1 MNIFFK
7 IGIVFDRKSVLSP
20 CDDVRTGI
28 TSARFADTQFLAAN
42 RLTEEKRPKTA
53 FEYMLQNMQ
62 LSAFMGTDGNS
73 IFQVNKDL
81 SVAAGKQITMRLRA
95 PLQGEGGGN
104 DSDMEGNEEVLS
116 FFNYLVT
123 VAERNN
129 AVRSKG
135 IMSEQY
141 TSIDIIREATEA
153 LMGDWAP
160 ERLENDL
167 IYAICGLGNGGTYVG
182 EGTSDIQTVNE
193 HAPSSSRIIYGGQT
207 NAGVVTTETSVSLIG
222 DGGATDYKN
231 YLFGTKTIDSMH
243 IKAVMAAP
251 KFRPIKINGKG
262 YYVLFIHPLQGMDL
276 QYDTNWNTTQQ
287 NANVRGLMNPLFGKS
302 GMSDQMQRMFSGIKG
317 IWNDVIV
324 YELERLPTRIT
335 GESFEDPNTATNIV
349 DSNIADGTARICRA
363 VMCGAQA
370 GCIAWAQPWRKH
382 QKDFDYGRKPGV
394 GVDSI
399 YGVSK
404 TVWNDP
410 GVDQDA
416 NTVQQDFATIVA
428 DTAATER

>member
-1 MNIFFK
+1 M
-7 IGIVFDRKSVLSP
+7 
-20 CDDVRTGI
+20 
-28 TSARFADTQFLAAN
+28 ADTQFLSAN
-42 RLTEEKRPKTA
+42 RLAEEKWPKTA

-81 SVAAGKQITMRLRA
+81 NVAAGKQITMRLRA

-104 DSDMEGNEEVLS
+104 DSDMEGNEEALS

-160 ERLENDL
+160 ERIENDL
-167 IYAICGLGNGGTYVG
+167 IYAICGLGNGGTFAG
-182 EGTSDIQTVNE
+182 EGTSDIETVNE
-193 HAPSSSRIIYGGQT
+193 HAPSSSRILYGGQS
-207 NAGVVTTETSVSLIG
+207 NAGEVTYETSASLIG
-222 DGGATDYKN
+222 DADSTDYKD
-231 YLFGTKTIDSMH
+231 YLFGTKVIDSMR
-243 IKAVMAAP
+243 IKAQLAAP
-251 KFRPIKINGKG
+251 KFRPIKIGGKG

-276 QYDTNWNTTQQ
+276 QYDDNWNETQQ
-287 NANVRGLMNPLFGKS
+287 NANVRGLMNPIFGKS
-302 GMSDQMQRMFSGIKG
+302 GMANQMERMFSGIKG

-324 YELERLPTRIT
+324 YELERLPTRVA
-335 GESFEDPNTATNIV
+335 GESFEDPATTTNIV
-349 DSNIADGTARICRA
+349 DTNIVSGTARICRA

-370 GCIAWAQPWRKH
+370 GCIAWAQPWKKH

-410 GVDQDA
+410 GIDQDT

>member
-1 MNIFFK
+1 M
-7 IGIVFDRKSVLSP
+7 
-20 CDDVRTGI
+20 
-28 TSARFADTQFLAAN
+28 ADTQFLTDN
-42 RLTEEKRPKTA
+42 RLSEEKWPKTA

-62 LSAFMGTDGNS
+62 LSAFMGKDGNS
-73 IFQVNKDL
+73 IFQVNRDL

-95 PLQGEGGGN
+95 PLGGEGQGDDG
-104 DSDMEGNEEVLS
+104 DMEGNEEALS
-116 FFNYLVT
+116 FFNFQVG
-123 VAERNN
+123 VHERSH
-129 AVRSKG
+129 AVRAKG

-153 LMGDWAP
+153 LMGDWSP
-160 ERLENDL
+160 ERLENDMV
-167 IYAICGLGNGGTYVG
+167 YALCGLGNAGTYVG
-182 EGTSDIQTVNE
+182 EDTSEVKTVNE
-193 HAPSSSRIIYGGQT
+193 HAPSSSRILRAGQT
-207 NAGVVTTETSVSLIG
+207 NAGVVSTYANPAALTSTY
-222 DGGATDYKN
+222 TD
-231 YLFGTKTIDSMH
+231 YLFGTKIIDSMR
-243 IKAVMAAP
+243 IKAQLAAP

-276 QYDTNWNTTQQ
+276 QYDDNWNTTQQ
-287 NANVRGLMNPLFGKS
+287 YANVRGLMNPLFGKQ

-335 GESFEDPNTATNIV
+335 GESFEDPNTATNIFGATP
-349 DSNIADGTARICRA
+349 ADGTARMCRA

-370 GCIAWAQPWRKH
+370 GCLAWAQPWKKH

-410 GVDQDA
+410 GIDQ
-416 NTVQQDFATIVA
+416 NTDTAQQDFATIVA
-428 DTAATER
+428 DTVATER